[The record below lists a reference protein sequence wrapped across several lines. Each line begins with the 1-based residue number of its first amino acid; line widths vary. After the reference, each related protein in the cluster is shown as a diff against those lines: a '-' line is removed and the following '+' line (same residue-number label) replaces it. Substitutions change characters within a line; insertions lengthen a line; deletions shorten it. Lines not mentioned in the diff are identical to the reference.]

1 MAEEQIAKGTEIVI
15 ITGLSGAGKT
25 VAASCLEDLGYF
37 CVDNLPPSLL
47 TKFIELADHAT
58 DGINKVAFGIDV
70 RGGQFFADLSDA
82 LDEIKR
88 LGYHYQILF
97 LDTSAEVLIRRFKES
112 RRRHPLT
119 ASGSL
124 QDAIQLER
132 SMLEDLRGQA
142 SIIIDTSD
150 LTPQQFKEE
159 IIRLFGSDQGL
170 KDFSISIVSFGYK
183 WSIPM
188 DADLVIDV
196 RFLPNPYYID
206 ELRDFTGLDEA
217 VSCYVMENPITAE
230 FNQRLYGLLSF
241 LLPHYVREGKAHLM
255 IALGC
260 TGGQHRSVA
269 LTEALGSYLRERG
282 YEVTVKHRDIERKRP
297 GGTGSEK
304 R

>member
-1 MAEEQIAKGTEIVI
+1 VSEDKLVKNTEIVI

-25 VAASCLEDLGYF
+25 MAASCLEDLGYF

-58 DGINKVAFGIDV
+58 DGIKRVAFGIDV
-70 RGGQFFADLSDA
+70 RGGQFFGDLADA
-82 LDEIKR
+82 LDEISR

-119 ASGSL
+119 STGSL

-132 SMLEDLRGQA
+132 SMPEDLRGKA
-142 SIIIDTSD
+142 SIIIDTSE
-150 LTPQQFKEE
+150 LTPQQFKDE
-159 IIRLFGSDQGL
+159 IIRLYGSDQGL

-188 DADLVIDV
+188 DADLVVDV
-196 RFLPNPYYID
+196 RFLPNPYYIT
-206 ELRDFTGLDEA
+206 ELRDFTGQDEA
-217 VSCYVMENPITAE
+217 VARYVMENPITAE
-230 FNQRLYGLLSF
+230 FNQRFYGFLSF
-241 LLPHYVREGKAHLM
+241 LLPHYIREGKSHLM

-269 LTEALGSYLRERG
+269 LIEALGNYLRGHG
-282 YEVTVKHRDIERKRP
+282 YEVVVKHRDLERRKPGVSGIE
-297 GGTGSEK
+297 
-304 R
+304 